1 MSEEIDE
8 IVSKL
13 TSILNND
20 TSSSSDN
27 KFSEKIKEEFSNS
40 NSSDTQKNEL
50 NFDIN
55 TIFKLKSAFDNANS
69 NDDPRNNL
77 LQALKPYLRPKKK
90 EKLDQYIK
98 IINIIKIM
106 DIYNSMEKGDK
117 K

>member
-8 IVSKL
+8 IVNKL

-20 TSSSSDN
+20 TSSSFDN
-27 KFSEKIKEEFSNS
+27 NFSEKIKEENFNA
-40 NSSDTQKNEL
+40 NSSDAKNNDL

-69 NDDPRNNL
+69 NNDPRKNL

-90 EKLDQYIK
+90 EKLEQYIK

-106 DIYNSMEKGDK
+106 DIYNSMEKGEK